1 MATTKTT
8 TPRAGAK
15 SGTRAKSATAKAST
29 AKSATAKTSAAKTT
43 TAKSAPRSTTPRAKA
58 DNSLVARTGRTIKER
73 PYTSAA
79 IATGAVGVV
88 AAAAAAG
95 AFFVSRRDKSFKEA
109 SGELTAKVKDGL
121 ASASETVKDGLA
133 SATETVKDGFASAS
147 ETVKDLGQRGADYF
161 KGDASEASSDTR
173 TQREI
178 AEEALSLKATGAT
191 SNPAEELSST
201 ETKAG
206 AISY

>member
-15 SGTRAKSATAKAST
+15 SGTRAKSATAKAT
-29 AKSATAKTSAAKTT
+29 TAKTTTAKTT
-43 TAKSAPRSTTPRAKA
+43 TAKSAPRTSTPRAKA
-58 DNSLVARTGRTIKER
+58 DQSLVARTGRTIKER

-109 SGELTAKVKDGL
+109 SGELSAKVKGGFSSATETVKDGL
-121 ASASETVKDGLA
+121 ASASETVKDGI
-133 SATETVKDGFASAS
+133 ASAS
-147 ETVKDLGQRGADYF
+147 DTVRDLGQRGADLF
-161 KGDASEASSDTR
+161 KGDGSDTSADTGNETR
-173 TQREI
+173 SQREI
-178 AEEALSLKATGAT
+178 AEEALTLKATGAT
-191 SNPAEELSST
+191 SNPAEELATT
-201 ETKAG
+201 ELKAG
-206 AISY
+206 AISH